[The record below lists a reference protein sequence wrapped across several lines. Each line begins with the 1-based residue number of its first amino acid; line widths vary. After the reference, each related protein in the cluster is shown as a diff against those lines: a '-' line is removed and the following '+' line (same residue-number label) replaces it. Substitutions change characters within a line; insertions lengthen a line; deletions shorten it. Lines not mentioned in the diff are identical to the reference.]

1 MPGPAKPQGREAR
14 VQALRVF
21 GQLDLAVDERERL
34 RQLARQAED
43 ELVAV
48 QMASLDPQTLLPNR
62 HGFQALAALGL
73 QACAQ
78 LGRPATLLYFELED
92 GAPLDGGFGPS
103 AEARA
108 LKTFADV
115 LRIAFRESDVIG
127 RLAEQGFG
135 VLLVGSDAVRIAT
148 VVQRLEVILS
158 QHSAALRLADG
169 IGFRVKQR
177 EFELAS
183 SSTIASLLATVENEP

>member
-1 MPGPAKPQGREAR
+1 MPGPAKPQGLEAR
-14 VQALRVF
+14 VQALRAL
-21 GQLDLAVDERERL
+21 GHLDLAVDERERL
-34 RQLARQAED
+34 RQLARQAEE

-48 QMASLDPQTLLPNR
+48 QMASLDPLTLLPNR
-62 HGFQALAALGL
+62 HGFEALAGLGL
-73 QACAQ
+73 QACEQ
-78 LGRPATLLYFELED
+78 MGRPATLLYFELEEGASQD
-92 GAPLDGGFGPS
+92 GCFGPTG
-103 AEARA
+103 EERA

-127 RLAEQGFG
+127 RLADQGFG

-148 VVQRLEVILS
+148 VVQRLEDILT

-177 EFELAS
+177 EFEVAS
-183 SSTIASLLATVENEP
+183 FSTVASLLATVENEP

>member
-1 MPGPAKPQGREAR
+1 MPGPAKPQGHEAR

-78 LGRPATLLYFELED
+78 LGRPATLLYFELEG
-92 GAPLDGGFGPS
+92 GAPLDGGFGP
-103 AEARA
+103 AAAARA
-108 LKTFADV
+108 MKTFADV

-148 VVQRLEVILS
+148 VVQRLKDILS
-158 QHSAALRLADG
+158 QHNAALRLADG

>member
-73 QACAQ
+73 QACA
-78 LGRPATLLYFELED
+78 
-92 GAPLDGGFGPS
+92 PLDGGFGPS

-148 VVQRLEVILS
+148 VVQRLEDILS

>member
-1 MPGPAKPQGREAR
+1 MPGPVKPQGLEAR

-21 GQLDLAVDERERL
+21 GHLDLAVDERERL

-48 QMASLDPQTLLPNR
+48 QVASLDPLTLLPNR
-62 HGFQALAALGL
+62 HGFEALAALGL
-73 QACAQ
+73 QTCEQ
-78 LGRPATLLYFELED
+78 MGRPATLLYFELED
-92 GAPLDGGFGPS
+92 CAALDRCFGPTG
-103 AEARA
+103 EERA

-148 VVQRLEVILS
+148 VVQRLEDILT

-177 EFELAS
+177 EFEVAS
-183 SSTIASLLATVENEP
+183 FSTVASLLAAVENEP